1 MLQHYCAWR
10 CTLFWLIPHIQIQ
23 YGPLSL
29 HVANT
34 FCICSPLAGHILLS
48 GSFWCLLPGL
58 ELLQVVSLFLLSN
71 YLTTICWW
79 WLCLHEASLGSEV
92 KTIGCLAMQCFVF
105 PLFFFHWLHLGLKHV
120 FQGFSIFRGRFIFS
134 VLNFWHCYFPFEFSS
149 ILGYWIFGFRSFMI
163 KHLLWILPFFVLQ
176 VLLLLLLLFVN
187 LHRKGRSGK

>member
-34 FCICSPLAGHILLS
+34 ICICSPLAGHILLS

-58 ELLQVVSLFLLSN
+58 ELLQVVPLFLLSN

-79 WLCLHEASLGSEV
+79 WL
-92 KTIGCLAMQCFVF
+92 
-105 PLFFFHWLHLGLKHV
+105 
-120 FQGFSIFRGRFIFS
+120 
-134 VLNFWHCYFPFEFSS
+134 
-149 ILGYWIFGFRSFMI
+149 
-163 KHLLWILPFFVLQ
+163 
-176 VLLLLLLLFVN
+176 LLLLLLLLSSSLLLLLLFKRWSLLKDTKIKKNGRKVTGLN
-187 LHRKGRSGK
+187 VGARKLNKGTWFLQCCKSHVLPLAAKLKGMIASHRKGLKGVHDFTI